1 MNNNNYEVGMQIQY
15 TTTKVD
21 GEYVPDRLGH
31 TKLGYVAK
39 TYYDGSVMVLNENDN
54 YHMVEAEQIMGRVYN
69 PSPLAVLLI
78 EALESIMPLENW
90 LLWILGTGVVI
101 GILKHIGGMI
111 L

>member
-15 TTTKVD
+15 TTTKID

-31 TKLGYVAK
+31 TKLGYVVK
-39 TYYDGSVMVLNENDN
+39 TYYDGSVMVLDEDGD

-78 EALESIMPLENW
+78 EALESIMPMERW
-90 LLWILGTGVVI
+90 LLLILASSFII
-101 GILKHIGGMI
+101 GIGGKLI
-111 L
+111 